1 MKYNN
6 VKIWLSVAVCTL
18 FMSTTMLQ
26 AQSIRIMPL
35 GDSIT
40 AGVGPQFS
48 NFFPNPLTLSGYR
61 APLWEKLKDAE
72 YDVDFVGSKSEGS
85 AVSPAF
91 DTDHSGY
98 INYKSEQIAAMTYD
112 LMLAHHPDIVLL
124 HIGTNDVSPF
134 QCQNDTSATGLESIL
149 DAIESYENNTKRSVH
164 VILATIIPIQFFKQ
178 NLVSEYNHN
187 LRVLATA
194 RMAQGDKLTL
204 VEMQEEAD
212 LQFYDY
218 ADFLHPNYF
227 GYEKMSQV
235 WFDQLEKI
243 LSPSE

>member
-6 VKIWLSVAVCTL
+6 LKRYLATALCTL
-18 FMSTTMLQ
+18 SLSATMLQ

-40 AGVGPQFS
+40 AGVGPLFS

-61 APLWEKLKDAE
+61 APLWEKLQDAE

-85 AVSPAF
+85 ALSPAF

-98 INYKSEQIAAMTYD
+98 INYRSEQIAAMTYD

-134 QCQNDTSATGLESIL
+134 HCQQDTSAAGLETVL
-149 DAIESYENNTKRSVH
+149 DAIESYENNTQHSVH
-164 VILATIIPIQFFKQ
+164 VILATIIPIQFFEQ
-178 NLVSEYNHN
+178 NLVSEYNRN
-187 LRVLATA
+187 VRRVAVS
-194 RMAQGDKLTL
+194 RMAQGDRLTL

-212 LQFYDY
+212 LRPCDY

-243 LSPSE
+243 LPSAE